1 MSFLSINDEEFW
13 GHVPE
18 DFKHIA
24 GEGSMEGISISVYEL
39 GKAEDDAPV
48 MTALHM
54 APGYRLP
61 RHAHDCFRLEVIMQ
75 GSMDVG
81 DGRILKT
88 GAVMMSEPLTLYGPH
103 IAGAEG
109 CVTLEIFSNHRASH
123 TTYVEGPSGELVEC
137 DLWTAEGAM
146 RMAENIKQ
154 QEAVLGG

>member
-54 APGYRLP
+54 APGYWLP
-61 RHAHDCFRLEVIMQ
+61 RHAHYRVWLEVIRH

-81 DGRILKT
+81 EGSILT
-88 GAVMMSEPLTLYGPH
+88 TRGVSISYPLTLYGPH
-103 IAGAEG
+103 IDGAE
-109 CVTLEIFSNHRASH
+109 
-123 TTYVEGPSGELVEC
+123 
-137 DLWTAEGAM
+137 D
-146 RMAENIKQ
+146 
-154 QEAVLGG
+154 

>member
-88 GAVMMSEPLTLYGPH
+88 GAVRSE
-103 IAGAEG
+103 E
-109 CVTLEIFSNHRASH
+109 H
-123 TTYVEGPSGELVEC
+123 TSELQS
-137 DLWTAEGAM
+137 LM
-146 RMAENIKQ
+146 RISY
-154 QEAVLGG
+154 AVFCLKKKKVSD

>member
-1 MSFLSINDEEFW
+1 MAFLSINDEEFW

-88 GAVMMSEPLTLYGPH
+88 GAVMMSEPRS
-103 IAGAEG
+103 E
-109 CVTLEIFSNHRASH
+109 EH
-123 TTYVEGPSGELVEC
+123 TSELQS
-137 DLWTAEGAM
+137 LM
-146 RMAENIKQ
+146 RISY
-154 QEAVLGG
+154 AVFCLKNKNKYSIMQKVINNL

>member
-54 APGYRLP
+54 APGYRLT
-61 RHAHDCFRLEVIMQ
+61 RHAHDCLRLEVSMQ

-81 DGRILKT
+81 AL
-88 GAVMMSEPLTLYGPH
+88 
-103 IAGAEG
+103 
-109 CVTLEIFSNHRASH
+109 
-123 TTYVEGPSGELVEC
+123 GELHRSEERRVGK
-137 DLWTAEGAM
+137 EGGSTC
-146 RMAENIKQ
+146 RSGWWPFLQ
-154 QEAVLGG
+154 